1 MDCDIRLKGHLVEVF
16 TELNATRSLSRF
28 IVLTSTNNFVLVL
41 SSKLLKNCEL
51 ISDHLP
57 LDFNI
62 LPQDN
67 LFARGLNVRRND
79 GDEATV
85 GFSITVVWLI
95 ELFISWRM
103 IDVPGN
109 RVRLI
114 FEYVI
119 NTFKCR

>member
-1 MDCDIRLKGHLVEVF
+1 M
-16 TELNATRSLSRF
+16 
-28 IVLTSTNNFVLVL
+28 
-41 SSKLLKNCEL
+41 
-51 ISDHLP
+51 
-57 LDFNI
+57 
-62 LPQDN
+62 
-67 LFARGLNVRRND
+67 RRND